1 MIVQVLFDLLNL
13 VEIDVRATPIPPI
26 PHCPR
31 AFGVYFLQD
40 KVNASYKEPYAVVVF
55 WVHQQIFLLD
65 GALRNSD
72 QSKNAEM
79 YRRQLQ
85 QRVGRLPTVLQRA

>member
-1 MIVQVLFDLLNL
+1 MDGIACGR
-13 VEIDVRATPIPPI
+13 EIERERERERIHKIAE
-26 PHCPR
+26 
-31 AFGVYFLQD
+31 GVG

-55 WVHQQIFLLD
+55 GVHQQIFLLD